1 MLVSRN
7 LLTNK
12 TMQLQVRNIST
23 GSPQLGKT
31 AQQKQ
36 NLNI

>member
-1 MLVSRN
+1 MLVSKN

-12 TMQLQVRNIST
+12 TLQSQDRNISK